1 MPPLRPRHQRES
13 IDGGTVEL
21 VLHHLPG
28 ADRRARVM
36 GLAEL
41 VKWDEALQLFFIDH
55 SEILDVRYSNEE
67 LNKINVL

>member
-55 SEILDVRYSNEE
+55 SEY
-67 LNKINVL
+67 